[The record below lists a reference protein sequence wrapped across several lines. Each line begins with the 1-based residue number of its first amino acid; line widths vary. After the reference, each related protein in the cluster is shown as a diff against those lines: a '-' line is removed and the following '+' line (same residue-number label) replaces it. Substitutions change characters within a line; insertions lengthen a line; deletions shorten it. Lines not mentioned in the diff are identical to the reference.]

1 MSVQVPQNPPIR
13 ILKVNIMKSTLA
25 ALPVLGLLLFGCDS
39 ANQDQGEG
47 TEAPAPTLESEQ
59 PDVTPGAPAPQDET
73 PPSDSSVDAE
83 YAEAEILPTEG
94 QTVGGLITL
103 RRSDGMVTIEGTVTG
118 LTPGAHGIHIHA
130 NGDCSAPDASSAGDH
145 FEPADDPHGS
155 PEDLPDSHHV
165 GDLGNITAGENG
177 EAELNI
183 TDTEIELSGAN
194 SVIDKAIIV
203 HAGRDDFETQPSG
216 DSGARIG
223 CGVIDALEVAD
234 PPTTM

>member
-1 MSVQVPQNPPIR
+1 
-13 ILKVNIMKSTLA
+13 MKSILA

-39 ANQDQGEG
+39 ANQDPGDV

-59 PDVTPGAPAPQDET
+59 PDATSPSPTQNEHPAAG
-73 PPSDSSVDAE
+73 SGMAVE

-94 QTVGGLITL
+94 QTAGGLIKL
-103 RRSDGMVTIEGTVTG
+103 SQSDGMVTIEGTVTG
-118 LTPGAHGIHIHA
+118 LAPGAHGIHIHA
-130 NGDCSAPDASSAGDH
+130 RGDCSAPDASSAGDH

-165 GDLGNITAGENG
+165 GDLGNIMAGENG
-177 EAELNI
+177 EAEVNV
-183 TDTEIELSGAN
+183 TDSEIELRGTN
-194 SVIDKAIIV
+194 SVIGKAIIV

-223 CGVIDALEVAD
+223 CGVIIALEVAD
-234 PPTTM
+234 PSTTM